1 VRAGVTVDHRCQDGL
16 QGTDIRRLDQ
26 VVIEARRSGFVS
38 ISLLPPAGK
47 GESSQMG
54 ANPESDSTR
63 FELASKTQIGTASS
77 ER

>member
-1 VRAGVTVDHRCQDGL
+1 
-16 QGTDIRRLDQ
+16 

-47 GESSQMG
+47 GESSQIG
-54 ANPESDSTR
+54 ANRERDSTR